1 MSRRA
6 GWLGPSR
13 ARLSLLFAIALIA
26 DGCATSGPQPGTME
40 YKPYRERA
48 ETQAQGDLSVTVAL
62 PTAAEAADIYGA
74 DLAEK
79 QIQPVWIEVRND
91 AAVPYWFLI
100 SGLDPNYFAASEA
113 AHAFHATTAD
123 GADRA
128 LDERFDSLQFRN
140 PVMPGATV
148 SGFVL
153 TNLDEGVKVVDVDLI
168 ARGDARS
175 FTFVAVDPSFK
186 ATSLRVDFDKLYRSD
201 ELIHV
206 DDEDELRTLLE
217 QLPCCVT
224 NADGT
229 ENGDPLNLVLVGD
242 RADFLA
248 ALVRRQWHPTEI
260 IWSGSLWR
268 TVSAFIQGSRYRYSP
283 ISSLYLYGRPQDIAA
298 QKARGS
304 IHERNHARF
313 WLSPIRFRGKE
324 VYVGQ
329 ISRDIG
335 VKFTLKSPTISTHV
349 IDPDID
355 ESRRYLVED
364 LLYSQALNRI
374 GHVKGVGA
382 SSKAEPRLN
391 LMGDPYYTDGLR
403 AVMFFEPRPY
413 SLSQLDVL
421 DWERVPSIRHTLQ
434 KVSVSRAGGTPMTG
448 ADGIGPQLSRAAM
461 AAVGL
466 ALLLLTGAC
475 ASPFERPA
483 PLDDGPLR
491 ARAVTKTDDG
501 IRVSA
506 AVPSGD
512 ESRSIFGV
520 DLDQRGIQPL
530 WLEIENGSERSVYF
544 LPTGLDPEYFAPLE
558 VAFLYGGPFHDEG
571 KAALAAHLEALSFD
585 SRSPILPGETV
596 SGFVYANR
604 ADPSMMVQVDLI
616 GREWSDSIGL
626 VVPVPGTEAAQQRM
640 AALRG
645 LYTESDVVEIDDEPA
660 LRSALEELPCCAAD
674 QTGARS
680 LPLNLVLI
688 GKLDEWG
695 PAFVGRNYRYAPA
708 SPWHAFG
715 RMQDLSGHRISRWVA
730 PQPHTLRFWLTP
742 LRYQG
747 KPIWVGQ
754 VSTGLGGRFAASGEE
769 TQRIEPDVDDA
780 RNDIVQDLLYSQALA
795 KVGFVKGAG
804 SVSAAGPRPTSDAAS
819 YHTDGLRAVMLFD
832 RRPVALSQIQFFD
845 WERIVDPPG
854 QTIEASTAP

>member
-1 MSRRA
+1 MELEDGVGAPQPMLSRRRPWLHRSPERSATLLNKRSARMSRRA
-6 GWLGPSR
+6 GWLGPSP
-13 ARLSLLFAIALIA
+13 ARLSLLLAIALIA
-26 DGCATSGPQPGTME
+26 DGCATSGSQPGTME
-40 YKPYRERA
+40 YKPYKERA
-48 ETQAQGDLSVTVAL
+48 ETQAQGDLIVTVAL
-62 PTAAEAADIYGA
+62 PTATEAADIYGA

-79 QIQPVWIEVRND
+79 QIQPVWIEVRNN

-113 AHAFHATTAD
+113 AHAFHATTAA

-140 PVMPGATV
+140 PVMPGATA

-217 QLPCCVT
+217 ELPCCVT

-248 ALVRRQWHPTEI
+248 AFVRRQWHPTEI
-260 IWSGSLWR
+260 LWSGSLWR

-283 ISSLYLYGRPQDIAA
+283 ISSLYLYGRPQDMAA
-298 QKARGS
+298 QKTRGS

-364 LLYSQALNRI
+364 LLYSQALNRL

-382 SSKAEPRLN
+382 SSKAEPQLN

-413 SLSQLDVL
+413 SLSELDVL
-421 DWERVPSIRHTLQ
+421 DWEPVPSIRHTLQ
-434 KVSVSRAGGTPMTG
+434 KVSV
-448 ADGIGPQLSRAAM
+448 IEQE
-461 AAVGL
+461 
-466 ALLLLTGAC
+466 
-475 ASPFERPA
+475 ER
-483 PLDDGPLR
+483 R
-491 ARAVTKTDDG
+491 
-501 IRVSA
+501 
-506 AVPSGD
+506 
-512 ESRSIFGV
+512 
-520 DLDQRGIQPL
+520 
-530 WLEIENGSERSVYF
+530 
-544 LPTGLDPEYFAPLE
+544 
-558 VAFLYGGPFHDEG
+558 
-571 KAALAAHLEALSFD
+571 
-585 SRSPILPGETV
+585 
-596 SGFVYANR
+596 
-604 ADPSMMVQVDLI
+604 
-616 GREWSDSIGL
+616 
-626 VVPVPGTEAAQQRM
+626 
-640 AALRG
+640 
-645 LYTESDVVEIDDEPA
+645 
-660 LRSALEELPCCAAD
+660 
-674 QTGARS
+674 
-680 LPLNLVLI
+680 
-688 GKLDEWG
+688 
-695 PAFVGRNYRYAPA
+695 
-708 SPWHAFG
+708 
-715 RMQDLSGHRISRWVA
+715 
-730 PQPHTLRFWLTP
+730 
-742 LRYQG
+742 
-747 KPIWVGQ
+747 
-754 VSTGLGGRFAASGEE
+754 
-769 TQRIEPDVDDA
+769 
-780 RNDIVQDLLYSQALA
+780 
-795 KVGFVKGAG
+795 
-804 SVSAAGPRPTSDAAS
+804 
-819 YHTDGLRAVMLFD
+819 
-832 RRPVALSQIQFFD
+832 
-845 WERIVDPPG
+845 
-854 QTIEASTAP
+854 